1 MMFGRRVKRVRSGQ
15 YQLRL
20 PSEERELLRDL
31 PVQMTQLLGQTD
43 DPALKRLFPPAY
55 VDDPEGEAEYR
66 RLVGDDLLAGRKAAL
81 ATMEATVDAT
91 ELDEEQITAWL
102 SSLNDLRL
110 VLGTQLDIQED
121 EEPLDTPIHHLYY
134 YLTML
139 EDEVITALA
148 SQYD

>member
-1 MMFGRRVKRVRSGQ
+1 MFGRRVKRVRSGQ